1 MAKSTPAHIIYKTA
15 NGDEQTLNFHAV
27 MSEDHKASSQV
38 TKYPVQ
44 SGKHI
49 STHAIRENRVI
60 TLKGAFSNYGFTS
73 SAVAVGQDIG
83 VLPAR
88 PTFGSDTNSAM
99 FEVLESLVQ
108 SAQECKVVTNLG
120 IYEPVIFNKFSTQ
133 QASGTVDTL
142 NFTISGEEIIKISE
156 TSSNAP
162 VPLSFTVLS
171 GPARAAAVFEL
182 ERQGLFTTPADEIS
196 KAEFT
201 VGKDFVISGED
212 EVGNAVKTTWIYKG
226 RDPVPNGKSNYEV
239 HLSESAVEVY
249 GAEESL
255 LDESCCEGKDKEDTF
270 ADFISAGVDNTADC
284 FVDEVGNLIFNEAEE
299 LYATAIGDLKQ
310 SAYGFIYENTPPNAA
325 GAALLKAGTGCIV
338 QSATGTSQTDPAI
351 AIADSLPTIDDMIT
365 GAQNQ
370 LGFGEEATEAG
381 ELLQVKSGCAC

>member
-1 MAKSTPAHIIYKTA
+1 
-15 NGDEQTLNFHAV
+15 
-27 MSEDHKASSQV
+27 
-38 TKYPVQ
+38 
-44 SGKHI
+44 
-49 STHAIRENRVI
+49 
-60 TLKGAFSNYGFTS
+60 
-73 SAVAVGQDIG
+73 
-83 VLPAR
+83 
-88 PTFGSDTNSAM
+88 
-99 FEVLESLVQ
+99 
-108 SAQECKVVTNLG
+108 LG
-120 IYEPVIFNKFSTQ
+120 IYEPVIFSKFSTQ

>member
-255 LDESCCEGKDKEDTF
+255 LDESCCKDKEDTF
-270 ADFISAGVDNTADC
+270 ADLVSAGVDNTADC
-284 FVDEVGNLIFNEAEE
+284 FVDEVENLVANETEE

-325 GAALLKAGTGCIV
+325 GAALLKAGIGCIV
-338 QSATGTSQTDPAI
+338 QSATGTSQTDPVVAI
-351 AIADSLPTIDDMIT
+351 ENSLPTIDDMIT